1 MEYTAKLNPWFP
13 NGVIP
18 VVAWFVTVAETSL
31 ALTLLL
37 GFHTRISA
45 QLRGWL
51 FLAFGFGMTCRT
63 MTQNS
68 LARSSD
74 YRRKPT

>member
-37 GFHTRISA
+37 
-45 QLRGWL
+45 
-51 FLAFGFGMTCRT
+51 
-63 MTQNS
+63 
-68 LARSSD
+68 
-74 YRRKPT
+74 